1 MIGPF
6 LVFIKFGIILTTF
19 EYLESFV

>member
-1 MIGPF
+1 MNGPF
-6 LVFIKFGIILTTF
+6 LVFIKFGIILTTL